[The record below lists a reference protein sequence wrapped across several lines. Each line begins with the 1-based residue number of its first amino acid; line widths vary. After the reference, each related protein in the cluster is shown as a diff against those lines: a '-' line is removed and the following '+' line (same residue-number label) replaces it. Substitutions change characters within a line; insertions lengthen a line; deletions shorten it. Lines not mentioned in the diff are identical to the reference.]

1 MKNRKFNSTS
11 NHLFIIYFEK
21 CRYLF
26 ETFFIHLH
34 KTVHVYLKKRKKT
47 RWKVLKVAKGG
58 AKIEVMNVG
67 WEVIFRRKKMN
78 WFKFFTSFIN
88 NPATTFRSYESNAMS
103 WVNSMTKEQIMLI
116 REAVE
121 NRGVQIVLEREHLM
135 PCIIVIP
142 KVTVP
147 VNGRITLMYLNPING
162 QFISREFMPAP
173 PLPPP
178 PPPAPEV
185 IDLLDTTTDDDDD
198 DWSND
203 TMNDNNNVKFAIM
216 YMYELK

>member
-1 MKNRKFNSTS
+1 
-11 NHLFIIYFEK
+11 
-21 CRYLF
+21 
-26 ETFFIHLH
+26 
-34 KTVHVYLKKRKKT
+34 
-47 RWKVLKVAKGG
+47 
-58 AKIEVMNVG
+58 
-67 WEVIFRRKKMN
+67 
-78 WFKFFTSFIN
+78 
-88 NPATTFRSYESNAMS
+88 MS
-103 WVNSMTKEQIMLI
+103 WVNSMTEEQIMLI

-185 IDLLDTTTDDDDD
+185 IDLLDTTTDDDD
-198 DWSND
+198 
-203 TMNDNNNVKFAIM
+203 
-216 YMYELK
+216 

>member
-1 MKNRKFNSTS
+1 MWVGRSFSG
-11 NHLFIIYFEK
+11 EK
-21 CRYLF
+21 KL
-26 ETFFIHLH
+26 
-34 KTVHVYLKKRKKT
+34 
-47 RWKVLKVAKGG
+47 
-58 AKIEVMNVG
+58 
-67 WEVIFRRKKMN
+67 N

-88 NPATTFRSYESNAMS
+88 NPATTFRSYECNTMS

-185 IDLLDTTTDDDDD
+185 IDLLDTTTDDDD
-198 DWSND
+198 
-203 TMNDNNNVKFAIM
+203 
-216 YMYELK
+216 